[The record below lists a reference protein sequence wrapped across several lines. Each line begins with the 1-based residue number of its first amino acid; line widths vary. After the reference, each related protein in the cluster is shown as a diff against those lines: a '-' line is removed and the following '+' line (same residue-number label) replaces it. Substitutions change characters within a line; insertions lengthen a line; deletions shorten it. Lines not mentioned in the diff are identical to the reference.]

1 MSSGLHIICFRYMS
15 FRYIKVL
22 ESMTISRQRESQL
35 SAANRVAQ
43 MLKVASQERETLM
56 AQR

>member
-1 MSSGLHIICFRYMS
+1 MS

-43 MLKVASQERETLM
+43 MLKVAAQERETLM